1 MLRNRGKRS
10 SDDKWF
16 ADKWH
21 PIFKEAVND
30 LCYFLSR
37 GYAER
42 SALQIVGNRYK
53 LNKRQ
58 RKAIYRMSCSDEQVA
73 LRTRSSCNVGSVKH
87 EEVEIDGFNLLIL
100 LESILS
106 GAYVFKGRD
115 GLFRDISS
123 VHGSYRRVLKTE
135 SAIILVGNA
144 LKELEVGPVK
154 WYFDRP
160 VSNSGRIKTKLLEI
174 SDNNGF
180 NWEAELVM
188 NPDKVL
194 VTSSKIVITSDG
206 GILDHVGKWFN
217 LGAYLIDNHI
227 NHPNI
232 IAV

>member
-1 MLRNRGKRS
+1 MIRNIGKSS

-16 ADKWH
+16 APKWQ
-21 PIFKEAVND
+21 PVFKEAVDD

-42 SALQIVGNRYK
+42 SALQLVGNRYK

-58 RKAIYRMSCSDEQVA
+58 RKAIYRISVGEQQITK
-73 LRTRSSCNVGSVKH
+73 RIQSSCAIENVKQ
-87 EEVEIDGFNLLIL
+87 EDVEIDGFNLLIL

-123 VHGSYRRVLKTE
+123 VHGSYRRVLETDH
-135 SAIILVGNA
+135 AIVLVGKA
-144 LKELEVGPVK
+144 LKELQVNSVK
-154 WYFDRP
+154 WYFDYP
-160 VSNSGRIKTKLLEI
+160 VSNSRRIKNKVLEI

-180 NWEAELVM
+180 GWSADLVM
-188 NPDKVL
+188 NPDKIL
-194 VTSSKIVITSDG
+194 ITSSNVVVTSDG
-206 GILDHVGKWFN
+206 GILDHVRRWFN
-217 LGAYLIDNHI
+217 LGAYLINHHI
-227 NHPNI
+227 NHSNI

>member
-16 ADKWH
+16 AEKWY

-58 RKAIYRMSCSDEQVA
+58 RKAIYRISCSDQQVA
-73 LRTRSSCNVGSVKH
+73 SRSLSSCDVESVKH
-87 EEVEIDGFNLLIL
+87 KDMEIDGFNLLIL

-135 SAIILVGNA
+135 SAIILVGKA
-144 LKELEVGPVK
+144 LKELEVESVK

-174 SDNNGF
+174 SDDNGF

-194 VTSSKIVITSDG
+194 VASSKIVVTSDG

-217 LGAYLIDNHI
+217 LGAYLINNHI